1 MDSYRHCGIRMQNL
15 KHAFEH
21 MGDIRILTLSS
32 AMKASCALC
41 DVASTRLFLEALLSN
56 AWTILVKGE
65 RPAPNRASLVN

>member
-1 MDSYRHCGIRMQNL
+1 MQNL

-32 AMKASCALC
+32 AMNVSWALC
-41 DVASTRLFLEALLSN
+41 DVASARLFLEASLSN
-56 AWTILVKGE
+56 AWATLVKE